1 MRNLLTIIIFV
12 LMHFKILNAEIV
24 KKVEITGNKRVS
36 DQTILIYGK
45 IEINENYEEKD
56 INKVLSNLYG
66 TNFFEDVKINFI
78 NGVLKINLIEYP
90 IINSL
95 VIVGEPSNK
104 YKEGIK
110 KIIELKEKD
119 SFIENRLQRDVK
131 KIKNIYGENGYNF
144 AKVDTKIKKRTDNK
158 IDLIF
163 EIDRGEI
170 SKIKKISFVGDKK
183 IREKRLRDIIASEED
198 KFYKFISSNTKFNQQ
213 LINLDERLLR
223 NYYKSIG
230 YYDVKISSSSAEMD
244 SDGNFEITYSIDAGK
259 RFFIKKIVTNA
270 DSIFDKDIFFDLNKS
285 FKKVV
290 GTYYSPFKVKDLLEN
305 LDELIE
311 ANNLQFVEHNVEEI
325 IEDDSIIIK
334 INISEGE
341 KILVERINVLGNNI
355 TNEAVIRSELLVD
368 EGDPFTKLALDKSIA
383 KIRARNI
390 FRSVETKVSE
400 GTASNLK
407 IIDINVEEQ
416 ATGEIS
422 AGAGIGTAGGSFA
435 FTVKENNWLGDG
447 KKVSFTLD
455 ANKETLKG
463 SLNFTDPNY
472 DFLGNR
478 LNYSVYSL
486 SNDKPN
492 SGYEN
497 TLVGGGINTSFEQY
511 KDIYATLG
519 ISASYDDL
527 RTLESASDS
536 LKKQAGEFSEI
547 LGTYGFTYDKRNRA
561 FMPTSGSII
570 KFNQSLPIF
579 ADSAAIGNTFSS
591 STYKA
596 FGENLV
602 GAGKFY
608 LSAVNSVGS
617 EDVRLSKRLNIPT
630 NRIRGFERGK
640 IGPMDGTDHI
650 GGNYAGA
657 INFEAAL
664 PNLLPEATKTDVA
677 LFLDFGNVWGVDYD
691 SSLGDSSKVRSSTGI
706 AANWLSPL
714 GPMSFILSTNLS
726 KADTDQ
732 TESFNFNL
740 GTTF

>member
-1 MRNLLTIIIFV
+1 MRKLFTIIIFI
-12 LMHFKILNAEIV
+12 LMHFKILNAEII

-45 IEINENYEEKD
+45 VEINKNYEEKD

-66 TNFFEDVKINFI
+66 TNFFEDVKINFV

-104 YKEGIK
+104 YKEAIK
-110 KIIELKEKD
+110 KILELKEKD

-144 AKVDTKIKKRTDNK
+144 AKVDTKIKKGTDDK

-163 EIDRGEI
+163 EIDRGKV

-230 YYDVKISSSSAEMD
+230 YYDVNISSSSAEMD

-285 FKKVV
+285 FKKVI
-290 GTYYSPFKVKDLLEN
+290 GTYYSPFKVKNLLES

-334 INISEGE
+334 INIREGE
-341 KILVERINVLGNNI
+341 KILVERINILGNNV

-368 EGDPFTKLALDKSIA
+368 EGDPFTKLALEKSIA

-390 FRSVETKVSE
+390 FRSVESEVSE
-400 GTASNLK
+400 GTAPNLK

-472 DFLGNR
+472 DFLGNK

-527 RTLESASDS
+527 RTLDSASDS

-591 STYKA
+591 STYKS
-596 FGENLV
+596 FGENLI

-691 SSLGDSSKVRSSTGI
+691 SSLGDSSKIRSSTGI

-714 GPMSFILSTNLS
+714 GPMSFILSSNLS

>member
-163 EIDRGEI
+163 EIDRGEV

-691 SSLGDSSKVRSSTGI
+691 SSLGDSSKIRSSTGI

>member
-12 LMHFKILNAEIV
+12 LMHFNILNAEIV

-104 YKEGIK
+104 YKQGIK

-163 EIDRGEI
+163 EIDRGEV

-691 SSLGDSSKVRSSTGI
+691 SSLGDSSKIRSSTGI

>member
-1 MRNLLTIIIFV
+1 
-12 LMHFKILNAEIV
+12 MHFNILNAEIV

-163 EIDRGEI
+163 EIDRGEV

-691 SSLGDSSKVRSSTGI
+691 SSLGDSSKIRSSTGI